1 MVPLKI
7 ASPAVL
13 EEVARKLLNAFP
25 QGRVFAFYG
34 EMGAGK
40 TTFIKALCRIMG
52 VDDVTSSPTFGLI
65 NEYISGEGDSIYHF
79 DFYRIENL
87 EEVFDIGYEEYIYSG
102 EYCFLEWPEL
112 IEKIL
117 PDDAVRLGLK
127 VINDGSRVL
136 YEMPLPQ

>member
-1 MVPLKI
+1 MLPLKI
-7 ASPAVL
+7 STPDVL

-40 TTFIKALCRIMG
+40 TTFIKALCR
-52 VDDVTSSPTFGLI
+52 VLDVNDGTSSPTFGLI
-65 NEYISGEGDSIYHF
+65 HEYISGEGDSIFHF

-87 EEVFDIGYEEYIYSG
+87 EEAFDIGFEEYIYSG

-127 VINDGSRVL
+127 VNNDGSREL
-136 YEMPLPQ
+136 YEMPDRQ